1 MCVCDGRSISLWF
14 DNRHPLGPL
23 VEFFGYSIITD
34 SDLGRDERLSS
45 IIASKEWIWPPYRS
59 PEWID
64 LIGCTLPSFLPD
76 DGRSD
81 LVCWK
86 DAPKGTLPIRCVWNS
101 IHLVQD
107 KVEWWNLVWYKHAIL
122 RFSFILWIV
131 IHDTLSTQNKLRY

>member
-1 MCVCDGRSISLWF
+1 LCVCDGRSISLWF

-64 LIGCTLPSFLPD
+64 LIGCTLPSFLLD

-131 IHDTLSTQNKLRY
+131 IHDTLST